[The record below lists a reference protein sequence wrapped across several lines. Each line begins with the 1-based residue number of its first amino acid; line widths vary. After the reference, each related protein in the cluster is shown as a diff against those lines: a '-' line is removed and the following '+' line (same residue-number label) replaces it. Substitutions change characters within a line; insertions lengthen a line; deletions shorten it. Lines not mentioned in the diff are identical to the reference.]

1 MIKQVLKI
9 IAIIVFGAILLWGT
23 INIIISYEWTPKMK
37 QTDNYLE
44 YQVYVEKDSHI
55 LYIYNHGHFEPL
67 LYGGQPI
74 TMSEEEFN
82 ELSD

>member
-1 MIKQVLKI
+1 MIKQILKI
-9 IAIIVFGAILLWGT
+9 IAVIIFGAILLWGT
-23 INIIISYEWTPKMK
+23 INIIVSYEWMPKMK
-37 QTDNYLE
+37 QVDNYLE

-55 LYIYNHGHFEPL
+55 LYVYNHGHFEPL
-67 LYGGQPI
+67 LFEGQPM